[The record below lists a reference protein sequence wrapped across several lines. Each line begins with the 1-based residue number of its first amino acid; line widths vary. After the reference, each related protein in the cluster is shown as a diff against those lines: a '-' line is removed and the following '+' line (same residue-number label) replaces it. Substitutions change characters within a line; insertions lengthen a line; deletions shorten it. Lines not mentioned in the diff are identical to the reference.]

1 MSVTA
6 PPLFPKARIKA
17 CAQVL
22 VIPFASLPPPHP
34 LRFVEAHPEAGI
46 TACAFLGDDCS
57 TLRMTD
63 DIRELNERY
72 YEPLAKVG
80 GEAIHYPLA

>member
-1 MSVTA
+1 M
-6 PPLFPKARIKA
+6 
-17 CAQVL
+17 
-22 VIPFASLPPPHP
+22 
-34 LRFVEAHPEAGI
+34 EAHPEAGI
-46 TACAFLGDDCS
+46 TACAFLGDECS

-80 GEAIHYPLA
+80 ARASDRLAFQPLRFAGSDPEAGFAETAWFPLIRR